1 MKANA
6 VTASTLNF
14 LFADEFENQI
24 ATRNFLADTTGTGF
38 SEFHELLK
46 TQASGID
53 QRLNLLA
60 WEIGLTGEYA
70 PVEPAGPSQPAI
82 PATARPG
89 LHKSLDEMLASLI
102 DLREFLKTR
111 LEAVAGRSVHRCS
124 ELMAD
129 LVAGHERDAR
139 MLRRLQWGR
148 RAAASRE

>member
-24 ATRNFLADTTGTGF
+24 ATRNFLADTTATEF

-46 TQASGID
+46 SQASGID
-53 QRLNLLA
+53 QRLNWLA
-60 WEIGLTGEYA
+60 WEIGLTGDYA
-70 PVEPAGPSQPAI
+70 PIEKAGPPPPPAI
-82 PATARPG
+82 ARQR

-129 LVAGHERDAR
+129 LLASHERDAR
-139 MLRRLQWGR
+139 MLRTLRWDR
-148 RAAASRE
+148 RAAATRA

>member
-1 MKANA
+1 MKTNA

-24 ATRNFLADTTGTGF
+24 ATRNFLADTTGKGF

-46 TQASGID
+46 SQAGRID

-60 WEIGLTGEYA
+60 REIGLIGEHA
-70 PVEPAGPSQPAI
+70 PIEPAAPTQP
-82 PATARPG
+82 PASARPG

-124 ELMAD
+124 ELLAD
-129 LVAGHERDAR
+129 LLASHERDAR
-139 MLRRLQWGR
+139 MLRTLRWDR

>member
-46 TQASGID
+46 SQASGIE

-70 PVEPAGPSQPAI
+70 PIEPA
-82 PATARPG
+82 RPPPPPTTGRQG

-129 LVAGHERDAR
+129 LVASHERDAR
-139 MLRRLQWGR
+139 MLRTLRWDR
-148 RAAASRE
+148 RAATTRE